1 MQAGALAA
9 ACIPVLAHFAVE
21 PRLEREDMVQ
31 FVVDVIIRS
40 VDLALI
46 AVGLSSVYSLIRF
59 PNVALVQY
67 ATTGALVALGLQL
80 MGIPLIVAGIVSCAF
95 VGALAVVLNVAL
107 FERLLKA
114 GSAIAM
120 IGSLALSMV
129 FSAIFLVTAGPRP
142 QRFDLEIYPPIFL
155 FDARI
160 TGHQLISVAISALA
174 IGFFAL
180 ILFRTDLGRC
190 MRATATNAVLASA
203 TGVNTRKVTNT
214 VVFISGIMAALG
226 GIGLSIKGEMSA
238 QLGMEMLLPV
248 FAAAIL
254 GGLGNAL
261 GAALGAVVIAAAETV
276 VTNVNFGPILGEPF
290 IFIPAA
296 YATAASFLLL
306 VVVLLVR
313 PYGLFVSEVKRV

>member
-1 MQAGALAA
+1 
-9 ACIPVLAHFAVE
+9 
-21 PRLEREDMVQ
+21 MVQ
-31 FVVDVIIRS
+31 FVVDVLIRA

-46 AVGLSSVYSLIRF
+46 AIGLSSVYSLIRF

-67 ATTGALVALGLQL
+67 ATTGALVALGLQMAGL
-80 MGIPLIVAGIVSCAF
+80 PLIVACIAACAI
-95 VGALAVVLNVAL
+95 VGAVAVVLNIVV
-107 FERLLKA
+107 FERLLRA

-142 QRFDLEIYPPIFL
+142 KRFELEINPPLRFL
-155 FDARI
+155 GARL
-160 TGHQLISVAISALA
+160 TEHQLISVGISALA
-174 IGFFAL
+174 IAVFAL

-190 MRATATNAVLASA
+190 MRATATNSVLASA
-203 TGVNTRKVTNT
+203 TGIDTRKVTNT
-214 VVFISGIMAALG
+214 VVFLSGVMAALG

-238 QLGMEMLLPV
+238 QLGLDMLLPV

-261 GAALGAVVIAAAETV
+261 GAAVGAVVIAAAETI
-276 VTNVNFGPILGEPF
+276 VTNVNFGPLFGEQ
-290 IFIPAA
+290 IMFIPAA

-306 VVVLLVR
+306 VIVLLMR

>member
-1 MQAGALAA
+1 
-9 ACIPVLAHFAVE
+9 
-21 PRLEREDMVQ
+21 MVQ
-31 FVVDVIIRS
+31 FVVDVLIRA

-46 AVGLSSVYSLIRF
+46 AIGLSSVYSLIRF

-67 ATTGALVALGLQL
+67 ATTGALVALGLQMAGL
-80 MGIPLIVAGIVSCAF
+80 PLVVAGIVACAF
-95 VGALAVVLNVAL
+95 VGLVAVVLNVVV
-107 FERLLKA
+107 FERLLRA

-142 QRFDLEIYPPIFL
+142 KRFELEINPPLRFL
-155 FDARI
+155 GARL
-160 TGHQLISVAISALA
+160 TEHQLMSVGISALA
-174 IGFFAL
+174 IAVFAL

-190 MRATATNAVLASA
+190 MRATATNSVLASA
-203 TGVNTRKVTNT
+203 TGIDTRKVTNT
-214 VVFISGIMAALG
+214 VVFLSGVMAALG
-226 GIGLSIKGEMSA
+226 GIGLSVKGEMSA
-238 QLGMEMLLPV
+238 QLGLDMLLPV

-261 GAALGAVVIAAAETV
+261 GAALGAIVIAAAETF
-276 VTNVNFGPILGEPF
+276 VTNVNFGPLFGQSVM
-290 IFIPAA
+290 FIPAA

-306 VVVLLVR
+306 VVVLLIK

>member
-1 MQAGALAA
+1 
-9 ACIPVLAHFAVE
+9 
-21 PRLEREDMVQ
+21 MVQ
-31 FVVDVIIRS
+31 FVVDVLIRA

-46 AVGLSSVYSLIRF
+46 AIGLSSVYSLIRF

-67 ATTGALVALGLQL
+67 ATTGALLALGLQMAGL
-80 MGIPLIVAGIVSCAF
+80 PLVVAAIAACALVGII
-95 VGALAVVLNVAL
+95 AVVLNVIV
-107 FERLLKA
+107 FERLLRA

-142 QRFDLEIYPPIFL
+142 KRFELEINPPLRFL
-155 FDARI
+155 GARL
-160 TGHQLISVAISALA
+160 TEHQLMSVGISVLA
-174 IGFFAL
+174 IIVFAL

-190 MRATATNAVLASA
+190 MRATSTNSVLASA
-203 TGVNTRKVTNT
+203 TGIDTRKVTNT
-214 VVFISGIMAALG
+214 VVFLSGVMAALG
-226 GIGLSIKGEMSA
+226 GIGLSVKGEMSA
-238 QLGMEMLLPV
+238 QLGLDMLLPV

-261 GAALGAVVIAAAETV
+261 GAAVGAVVIAAAETM
-276 VTNVNFGPILGEPF
+276 VTNVNFGPLFGESVL
-290 IFIPAA
+290 FIPAA

-306 VVVLLVR
+306 VVVLLIK

>member
-1 MQAGALAA
+1 
-9 ACIPVLAHFAVE
+9 
-21 PRLEREDMVQ
+21 MVQ
-31 FVVDVIIRS
+31 FVVDVLIRA

-46 AVGLSSVYSLIRF
+46 AIGLSSVYSLIRF

-67 ATTGALVALGLQL
+67 ATTGALLALGLQM
-80 MGIPLIVAGIVSCAF
+80 MGLPLVVAGIIASAM
-95 VGALAVVLNVAL
+95 VGLIAVGLNIVV
-107 FERLLKA
+107 FERLLRS

-142 QRFDLEIYPPIFL
+142 QRFELEINPPLRFL
-155 FDARI
+155 GARL
-160 TGHQLISVAISALA
+160 TEHQMISVGISALA
-174 IGFFAL
+174 IIVFAL

-190 MRATATNAVLASA
+190 MRATATNSVLASA
-203 TGVNTRKVTNT
+203 TGIDTRKVTNV
-214 VVFISGIMAALG
+214 VVFLSGVMAALG
-226 GIGLSIKGEMSA
+226 GIGLSVKGEMSA
-238 QLGMEMLLPV
+238 QLGLDMLLPV

-261 GAALGAVVIAAAETV
+261 GAAVGAVVIAAAETV
-276 VTNVNFGPILGEPF
+276 VTNVNFGPLFGQPVL
-290 IFIPAA
+290 FIPAA

-306 VVVLLVR
+306 VVVLLAK

>member
-1 MQAGALAA
+1 
-9 ACIPVLAHFAVE
+9 
-21 PRLEREDMVQ
+21 MVQ
-31 FVVDVIIRS
+31 FVVDVLIRA

-46 AVGLSSVYSLIRF
+46 AIGLSSVYSLIRF

-67 ATTGALVALGLQL
+67 ATTGALLALGLQM
-80 MGIPLIVAGIVSCAF
+80 MGLPLVVAGIIASAM
-95 VGALAVVLNVAL
+95 VGLIAVGLNIVV
-107 FERLLKA
+107 FERLLRS

-142 QRFDLEIYPPIFL
+142 QRFELEINPPLRFL
-155 FDARI
+155 GARL
-160 TGHQLISVAISALA
+160 TEHQMISVGISALA
-174 IGFFAL
+174 IIVFAL

-190 MRATATNAVLASA
+190 MRATATNSVLASA
-203 TGVNTRKVTNT
+203 TGIDTRKVTNV
-214 VVFISGIMAALG
+214 VVFLSGVMAALG
-226 GIGLSIKGEMSA
+226 GIGLSVKGEMSA
-238 QLGMEMLLPV
+238 QLGLDMLLPV

-261 GAALGAVVIAAAETV
+261 GAAVGAVVIAAAETV
-276 VTNVNFGPILGEPF
+276 VTNVNFGPLFGQSVL
-290 IFIPAA
+290 FIPAA

-306 VVVLLVR
+306 VVVLLAK

>member
-9 ACIPVLAHFAVE
+9 ACIPVLAHFAVG

-80 MGIPLIVAGIVSCAF
+80 MGIPLIVAGVVSCAF

-142 QRFDLEIYPPIFL
+142 QRFDLESYPPIFL
-155 FDARI
+155 FNARI

-261 GAALGAVVIAAAETV
+261 GAVLGAVVIATAETV
-276 VTNVNFGPILGEPF
+276 VTNVNFGPVFGEPF

-306 VVVLLVR
+306 VFVLLLR

>member
-1 MQAGALAA
+1 
-9 ACIPVLAHFAVE
+9 
-21 PRLEREDMVQ
+21 MVQ
-31 FVVDVIIRS
+31 FVVDVIIRA

-46 AVGLSSVYSLIRF
+46 AIGLSSVYSLIRF

-67 ATTGALVALGLQL
+67 ATTGALLTLGLQ
-80 MGIPLIVAGIVSCAF
+80 MIGIPLIMAGVLACIL
-95 VGALAVVLNVAL
+95 VGIIAVLLNVAI
-107 FERLLKA
+107 FERLLRA

-142 QRFDLEIYPPIFL
+142 QRFELEVNPPLRFL
-155 FDARI
+155 GARL
-160 TGHQLISVAISALA
+160 TEHQLISVGISALA
-174 IGFFAL
+174 IVAFAV

-190 MRATATNAVLASA
+190 MRATATNSPLASA
-203 TGVNTRKVTNT
+203 TGIDTRSVTNV
-214 VVFISGIMAALG
+214 VVFLSGVMAALG
-226 GIGLSIKGEMSA
+226 GIGLSVKGEMSA
-238 QLGMEMLLPV
+238 QLGLDMLLPV

-261 GAALGAVVIAAAETV
+261 GAAVGALVIAAAETI
-276 VTNVNFGPILGEPF
+276 VTNVNFGPLLGEAF
-290 IFIPAA
+290 LFIPAA

-306 VVVLLVR
+306 VVVLLFK

>member
-1 MQAGALAA
+1 
-9 ACIPVLAHFAVE
+9 
-21 PRLEREDMVQ
+21 MVQ
-31 FVVDVIIRS
+31 FVVDVLIRA

-46 AVGLSSVYSLIRF
+46 AIGLSSVYSLIRF

-67 ATTGALVALGLQL
+67 ATTGALVALGLQMAGL
-80 MGIPLIVAGIVSCAF
+80 PLVVAGIVACAF
-95 VGALAVVLNVAL
+95 VGLVAVVLNVVV
-107 FERLLKA
+107 FERLLRA

-142 QRFDLEIYPPIFL
+142 KRFELEINPPLRFL
-155 FDARI
+155 GARL
-160 TGHQLISVAISALA
+160 TEHQLMSVGISALA
-174 IGFFAL
+174 VAVFAL

-190 MRATATNAVLASA
+190 MRATATNSVLASA
-203 TGVNTRKVTNT
+203 TGIDTRKVTNT
-214 VVFISGIMAALG
+214 VVFLSGVMAALG
-226 GIGLSIKGEMSA
+226 GIGLSVKGEMSA
-238 QLGMEMLLPV
+238 QLGLDMLLPV

-261 GAALGAVVIAAAETV
+261 GAALGAIVIAAAETF
-276 VTNVNFGPILGEPF
+276 VTNVNFGPLFGQSVM
-290 IFIPAA
+290 FIPAA

-306 VVVLLVR
+306 VVVLLIK

>member
-1 MQAGALAA
+1 
-9 ACIPVLAHFAVE
+9 
-21 PRLEREDMVQ
+21 MVQ
-31 FVVDVIIRS
+31 FIVDVIIRA

-46 AVGLSSVYSLIRF
+46 AIGLSSVYSLIRF

-67 ATTGALVALGLQL
+67 ATAGALLTLGLQMTGL
-80 MGIPLIVAGIVSCAF
+80 PLILAGIVACLS
-95 VGALAVVLNVAL
+95 VGAIAVLLNVAI
-107 FERLLKA
+107 FERLLRA

-142 QRFDLEIYPPIFL
+142 QRFELEINPPLRFL
-155 FDARI
+155 GARL
-160 TGHQLISVAISALA
+160 TEHQLISVGISALA
-174 IGFFAL
+174 IAAFAL

-190 MRATATNAVLASA
+190 MRATATNSVLASA
-203 TGVNTRKVTNT
+203 TGIDTRKVTNV
-214 VVFISGIMAALG
+214 VVFLSGVLAALG
-226 GIGLSIKGEMSA
+226 GIGLSVKGEMSA
-238 QLGMEMLLPV
+238 QLGLDMLLPV

-261 GAALGAVVIAAAETV
+261 GAAVGAVVIAAAETI
-276 VTNVNFGPILGEPF
+276 VTNVNFGPLVGESF
-290 IFIPAA
+290 LFIPAA

-306 VVVLLVR
+306 VVVLLFK

>member
-1 MQAGALAA
+1 
-9 ACIPVLAHFAVE
+9 
-21 PRLEREDMVQ
+21 MVQ
-31 FVVDVIIRS
+31 FVVDVLIRA

-46 AVGLSSVYSLIRF
+46 AIGLSSVYSLIRF

-67 ATTGALVALGLQL
+67 ATTGALLALGLQMAGL
-80 MGIPLIVAGIVSCAF
+80 PLVVAAIAACALVGII
-95 VGALAVVLNVAL
+95 AVVLNVVV
-107 FERLLKA
+107 FERLLRA

-142 QRFDLEIYPPIFL
+142 KRFELEINPPLRFL
-155 FDARI
+155 GARL
-160 TGHQLISVAISALA
+160 TEHQLMSVGISALA
-174 IGFFAL
+174 IAVFAL

-190 MRATATNAVLASA
+190 MRATATNSVLASA
-203 TGVNTRKVTNT
+203 TGIDTRKVTNT
-214 VVFISGIMAALG
+214 VVLLSGVMAALG
-226 GIGLSIKGEMSA
+226 GIGLSVKGEMSA
-238 QLGMEMLLPV
+238 QLGLDMLLPV

-261 GAALGAVVIAAAETV
+261 GAAVGAVVIAAAETM
-276 VTNVNFGPILGEPF
+276 VTNVNFGPLFGESVL
-290 IFIPAA
+290 FIPAA

-306 VVVLLVR
+306 VVVLLMK

>member
-1 MQAGALAA
+1 
-9 ACIPVLAHFAVE
+9 
-21 PRLEREDMVQ
+21 MVQ
-31 FVVDVIIRS
+31 FVVDVIIRA

-46 AVGLSSVYSLIRF
+46 AIGLSSVYSLIRF

-67 ATTGALVALGLQL
+67 ATTGALLTLGLQMIGL
-80 MGIPLIVAGIVSCAF
+80 PLIMAGVFACIL
-95 VGALAVVLNVAL
+95 VGVIAVLLNVAI
-107 FERLLKA
+107 FERLLRA

-142 QRFDLEIYPPIFL
+142 QRFELEVNPPLRFL
-155 FDARI
+155 GARL
-160 TGHQLISVAISALA
+160 TEHQLISVGISALA
-174 IGFFAL
+174 IAVFAL

-190 MRATATNAVLASA
+190 MRATATNSVLASA
-203 TGVNTRKVTNT
+203 TGIDTRKVTNV
-214 VVFISGIMAALG
+214 VVFLSGVMAALG
-226 GIGLSIKGEMSA
+226 GIGLSVKGEMSA
-238 QLGMEMLLPV
+238 QLGLDMLLPV

-261 GAALGAVVIAAAETV
+261 GAAVGALVIAAAETI
-276 VTNVNFGPILGEPF
+276 VTNVNFGPLLGESF
-290 IFIPAA
+290 LFIPAA

-306 VVVLLVR
+306 VVVLLFK

>member
-1 MQAGALAA
+1 
-9 ACIPVLAHFAVE
+9 
-21 PRLEREDMVQ
+21 MVQ
-31 FVVDVIIRS
+31 FVVDVLIRA

-46 AVGLSSVYSLIRF
+46 AIGLSSVYSLIRF

-67 ATTGALVALGLQL
+67 ATTGALLALGLQMAGL
-80 MGIPLIVAGIVSCAF
+80 PLVVAAIAACALVGII
-95 VGALAVVLNVAL
+95 AVVLNVVV
-107 FERLLKA
+107 FERLLRA

-142 QRFDLEIYPPIFL
+142 KRFELEINPPL
-155 FDARI
+155 RLLGARL
-160 TGHQLISVAISALA
+160 TEHQLMSVGISALA
-174 IGFFAL
+174 IGIFAL

-190 MRATATNAVLASA
+190 MRATATNSVLASA
-203 TGVNTRKVTNT
+203 TGIDTRKVTNT
-214 VVFISGIMAALG
+214 VVFLSGVMAALG
-226 GIGLSIKGEMSA
+226 GIGLSVKGEMSA
-238 QLGMEMLLPV
+238 QLGLDMLLPV

-261 GAALGAVVIAAAETV
+261 GAAVGAVVIAAAETM
-276 VTNVNFGPILGEPF
+276 VTNVNFGPLFGESVL
-290 IFIPAA
+290 FIPAA

-306 VVVLLVR
+306 VVVLLIK